1 MLKIRDYRKEQVA
14 AIADDLTG
22 AGEIGSILAENNK
35 KSLVIN
41 EGLEKDDIERLT
53 SEYEGIVINLNTR
66 SLNPQN
72 AYSKTKYF
80 LETFPGIKDRLI
92 YKKIDS
98 TLRGNLVEE
107 IEAILDLKC
116 CDAILFAPALP
127 RLERITVGGYHLVN
141 RLPVVRSYYAKG
153 TFSNLQSSYLLAL
166 FSEKSKYRTG
176 RIPIATVEKGPEKI
190 IDSIEFYHEKGV
202 KILLSDACTDEDLYN
217 IKEAILNVN
226 VGIIPV
232 GSSGLFYQFFP
243 EKKEEIPLSPPCL
256 VVCGSLNKITR
267 KQVEKLREKE
277 SVEYIELDLSGIFT
291 ENEKKEK
298 YIKPAREILRKG
310 CTLILA
316 TPPKECKIYQNK
328 LFRKK
333 ISELLGN
340 LTAEIVKSCKLC
352 GLILT
357 GGSTALSV
365 MNKLETKGVE
375 VKKDIDF
382 LIPAGIFKGGP
393 FEGLPVVTK
402 AGGFGGEDVLI
413 KAVKYLKE
421 EYYKQKDKEVKV
433 E

>member
-1 MLKIRDYRKEQVA
+1 MLKIRDYRKEPVV

-22 AGEIGSILAENNK
+22 AGEIGSILVENNK

-53 SEYEGIVINLNTR
+53 SEYEGIVINLNSR
-66 SLNPQN
+66 GLNPED
-72 AYSKTKYF
+72 AYNKTKYF
-80 LETFPGIKDRLI
+80 LETSQKIKDRLI

-107 IEAILDLKC
+107 IEAIFDLKC

-127 RLERITVGGYHLVN
+127 GLKRITVGGYHLVDGV
-141 RLPVVRSYYAKG
+141 PVVRSYYAKG
-153 TFSNLQSSYLLAL
+153 TFNNLQSSYLPAL
-166 FSEKSKYRTG
+166 FSKKSKYGTG
-176 RIPIATVEKGPEKI
+176 RIPIDTVEKGPEKI
-190 IDSIEFYHEKGV
+190 IDSIEFYHDKGV

-226 VGIIPV
+226 VSIIPV

-243 EKKEEIPLSPPCL
+243 GKREKASLAPPCL
-256 VVCGSLNKITR
+256 VVCGSLNKVTR
-267 KQVEKLREKE
+267 SQIEKLKKRER
-277 SVEYIELDLSGIFT
+277 VEYVELDLSKIFT
-291 ENEKKEK
+291 ENERKER
-298 YIKPAREILRKG
+298 YIKTAREILGKG

-328 LFRKK
+328 LFFRKK

-340 LTAEIVKSCKLC
+340 LTAEIVKNCKLS

-382 LIPAGIFKGGP
+382 LTPVGTLKGGP

-402 AGGFGGEDVLI
+402 AGGFGGEDILI
-413 KAVKYLKE
+413 KAVDYLQKE
-421 EYYKQKDKEVKV
+421 NS
-433 E
+433 